1 MRTALVV
8 DVANFTPV
16 SALIGGMLIGLAATM
31 LLLVNGRIAG
41 ISGIA
46 GGLVRPARGEAGW
59 RLLFV
64 LGLVI
69 GAGAYGLVTS
79 VPIRIDASL
88 PVIVLGGLLVGF
100 GTQLGRGCTSGHGVC
115 GIARLSPRSI
125 TATVVF
131 MLSAGVTVFLVRHVI
146 GG

>member
-1 MRTALVV
+1 MVV

-16 SALIGGMLIGLAATM
+16 SALIGGLLIGLAATM

-46 GGLVRPARGEAGW
+46 GGLVKQAQGEVAW

-69 GAGAYGLVTS
+69 GAGAYGLLAP
-79 VPIRIDASL
+79 VPIEIDASL
-88 PVIVLGGLLVGF
+88 PVVVLGGLLVGF

-125 TATVVF
+125 VATLVF
-131 MLSAGVTVFLVRHVI
+131 MVSAGVTVYLVRHVI